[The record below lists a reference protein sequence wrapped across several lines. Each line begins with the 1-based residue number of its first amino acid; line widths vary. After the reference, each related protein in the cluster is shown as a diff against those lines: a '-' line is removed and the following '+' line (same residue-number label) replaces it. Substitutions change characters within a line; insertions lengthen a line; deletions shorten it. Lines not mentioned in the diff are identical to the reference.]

1 MKKYLVS
8 RILAML
14 ITLFAIMTIAF
25 VVVRLMPGSVYDNP
39 DLPPEVVA
47 ILEERAHLNEPLI
60 VQYGYFLKGILLEND
75 WGTSVRVEP
84 GVPAFDVLRTK
95 IPVSLSVNL
104 TALIL
109 AIPVGIVF
117 GTIAAV
123 RKNHVADHFISF
135 WVVIFISVPSFVFA
149 SVLQYFLAFRWEWFP
164 LIYESTGGLGLQ
176 IYSMVLPVLALSF
189 SSIATVTRYLRGELI
204 ETMGSEFM
212 VLARTKGLTQTQAI
226 ARHAFRNSCLPLTNV
241 VIPMFANV
249 MGGSLVIERIFSIP
263 GVGNVMIDSINTN
276 DYSLAVAALI
286 FYSIISLVTMLIVD
300 ITYGLIDPRIR
311 LGGK

>member
-1 MKKYLVS
+1 MRKYLVS
-8 RILAML
+8 RIFAML

-39 DLPPEVVA
+39 DLPPNVVE
-47 ILEERAHLNEPLI
+47 ILEDRAHLNEPMI

-84 GVPAFDVLRTK
+84 GVPAFDVLKTK

-104 TALIL
+104 AALL
-109 AIPVGIVF
+109 FAIPVGIVF

-123 RKNHVADHFISF
+123 RKNHAADHLISF

-149 SVLQYFLAFRWEWFP
+149 SVLQYFLSFRWELFP
-164 LIYESTGGLGLQ
+164 LVYEATEGIGTQ
-176 IYSMVLPVLALSF
+176 VYSMILPVLALSF
-189 SSIATVTRYLRGELI
+189 GSIATVTRYLRGELI
-204 ETMGSEFM
+204 ETMSSEFM

-226 ARHAFRNSCLPLTNV
+226 TRHAFRNSCLPLTNI

-300 ITYGLIDPRIR
+300 ISYGLIDPRIR